1 MTIELERMKA
11 DRAFMAFLQRIRSI
25 LLQIHVLANPV
36 DDLRRKSGVVIA
48 RAVLR
53 CLVRRVTLEV
63 EQRVV
68 LRRVPYD
75 EFLAIPFGCVQATY
89 CQR

>member
-1 MTIELERMKA
+1 
-11 DRAFMAFLQRIRSI
+11 MAFLKRIRSV
-25 LLQIHVLANPV
+25 LCQIHVLTSPPNN
-36 DDLRRKSGVVIA
+36 LRRKARVVVA
-48 RAVLR
+48 FAVLR

-75 EFLAIPFGCVQATY
+75 ELLAIPFGGVRATY
-89 CQR
+89 GQR